1 MTIDAYLLALAGV
14 AGNPSPTIKMIIIVK
29 KDLPGRKPPSCDK
42 AKRPDF
48 IENRHFS
55 PRRLSDRKGAC
66 CLFSS
71 VLATFD
77 RAIKACPIPKL

>member
-14 AGNPSPTIKMIIIVK
+14 AGNPSPTIKMIIIAK
-29 KDLPGRKPPSCDK
+29 KDLSGRKPPRRDK
-42 AKRPDF
+42 AKKPHF
-48 IENRHFS
+48 IENKNLS

-71 VLATFD
+71 VLATFA